1 MLAQLERTRKR
12 DIFCRLFEPHSKEDK
27 KLNHRRKGTASEVRE
42 FLALSGRDHRK
53 YFQYTDLN
61 ALCGMLKSGQ
71 LWLTRADKLNDL
83 KEFGAKEERQFCYI
97 ASFGTSALE
106 NVAMWWM
113 YGLNGIEKDPKRIP
127 VRLEFDGKAILSSWK
142 AVLPGRPDCIAP
154 VPVGGG
160 HSLPQVTEVL
170 LHDMLYQR
178 NHSHR
183 KKPDGKRWHGA
194 VSWNG
199 HVADEVRCK
208 KAFENAVESLPGFV
222 KDVGWAYENE
232 TRITIRLAEA
242 GPDKIAIPFV
252 DALKS
257 VRVLVGPGGDRNS
270 NAAKRRMDSATQR
283 ILEMPK
289 HPDLS
294 PMSDW
299 SKRIEASH
307 YLVQFAKDSNKH

>member
-1 MLAQLERTRKR
+1 MLTQLERTRKR
-12 DIFCRLFEPHSKEDK
+12 DIFRRLFEPHSKEDK

-83 KEFGAKEERQFCYI
+83 KEFGAKEERKFCYI

-127 VRLEFDGKAILSSWK
+127 VRLEFDGKAFLSCWN
-142 AVLPGRPDCIAP
+142 AVLPNRPDCIVP
-154 VPVGGG
+154 VPVGAG
-160 HSLPQVTEVL
+160 HPLPQVKEVL
-170 LHDMLYQR
+170 LHDMLYRR

-183 KKPDGKRWHGA
+183 KKPNGKRWHGA

-257 VRVLVGPGGDRNS
+257 VRVLVGPGGDRD
-270 NAAKRRMDSATQR
+270 KFDIKQRRMHAIKLLRSAKKCVE
-283 ILEMPK
+283 LESIPT
-289 HPDLS
+289 
-294 PMSDW
+294 W
-299 SKRIEASH
+299 SNRVGISS
-307 YLVQFAKDSNKH
+307 YSVQFSKSQ